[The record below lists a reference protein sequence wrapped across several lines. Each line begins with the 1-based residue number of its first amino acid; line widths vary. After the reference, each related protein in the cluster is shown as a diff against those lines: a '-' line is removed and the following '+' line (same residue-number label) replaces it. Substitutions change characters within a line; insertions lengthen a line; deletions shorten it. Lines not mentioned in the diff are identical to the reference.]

1 MSLHSR
7 ALAALIAAATS
18 MTLFAACAG
27 TAPADQSA
35 QSSAPG
41 STQSSTGS
49 STPSADTSS
58 SSSAGENTSAATGSD
73 TSAGAMSGS
82 SSAPSSANAFPVT
95 VKASNGE
102 VTVTAKPAA
111 IASLS
116 PTATEMLYA
125 IGAGDQVKVVDRDSD
140 YPAGLPNARVDAYQL
155 NIESLT
161 SFRPDLVVMSDVAP
175 DQESKFKALGMT
187 VIAES
192 APTNLDGTYAQ
203 IIQLGEVTGHAEQAR
218 ALVAKMKGEVAAIIA
233 EAPKPGGTA
242 TYYYELDQT
251 YYSVTSDTFIGHIL
265 GLVGLKSIA
274 DAAPDATKSGGY
286 PQLDSEFI
294 LKANPGYVFLADS
307 KCCQQ
312 TPATV
317 GARPGWS
324 TLGAVSG
331 GRVFLL
337 DDDIASRWGPRTV
350 DLLRAVADDMKA
362 HPVQK

>member
-41 STQSSTGS
+41 SAQSPTGN
-49 STPSADTSS
+49 STPSADTRSS
-58 SSSAGENTSAATGSD
+58 LSTGENTGAATGPDAS
-73 TSAGAMSGS
+73 TGTRSGS
-82 SSAPSSANAFPVT
+82 SSATSPADAFPVT
-95 VKASNGE
+95 VTASNGE

-125 IGAGDQVKVVDRDSD
+125 IGAGDQVKVVDKDSD

-218 ALVAKMKGEVAAIIA
+218 ALVAKMKGEVTAIIA
-233 EAPKPGGTA
+233 GAPKPGGTV

-274 DAAPDATKSGGY
+274 DAAPDAVKSGGY

-350 DLLRAVADDMKA
+350 DLLRSVADDMKA

>member
-1 MSLHSR
+1 MALRSR
-7 ALAALIAAATS
+7 TLAALLAAATS

-27 TAPADQSA
+27 TAPADQST
-35 QSSAPG
+35 QNSAPG

-49 STPSADTSS
+49 QARPADTSS
-58 SSSAGENTSAATGSD
+58 SPPTGENTGAATGSGTE
-73 TSAGAMSGS
+73 TSAIS
-82 SSAPSSANAFPVT
+82 SSASTPSPAGTFPVT
-95 VKASNGE
+95 VTASNGE
-102 VTVTAKPAA
+102 VTVAAKPTA

-125 IGAGDQVKVVDRDSD
+125 IGAGDQVKVVDKNSD

-161 SFRPDLVVMSDVAP
+161 SFRPDLVVISDVTP
-175 DQESKFKALGMT
+175 DQQSKFKALGMT

-192 APTNLDGTYAQ
+192 APTDLDGTYAQ

-218 ALVAKMKGEVAAIIA
+218 ALVAKMKAEVAAIIA
-233 EAPKPGGTA
+233 GAPKPGGTA
-242 TYYYELDQT
+242 RYYYELDQT

-265 GLVGLKSIA
+265 GLLGLKSIA

-294 LKANPGYVFLADS
+294 LKANPNYVFLADAA
-307 KCCQQ
+307 CCQQ

-317 GARPGWS
+317 AARPGWS

-337 DDDIASRWGPRTV
+337 NDDIASRWGPRTV